1 VNLSN
6 VRAVIFDMDGLLVDS
21 ERLAR
26 AALIETAGVFGIL
39 PDLEIFTRMIGL
51 PEDGSLNLLRQRYGL
66 DFPAEKYIR
75 KTAVACEA
83 LVASGNLQLKAG
95 AHELLAFL
103 DRAGLPKALATSSSR
118 QKAKCTLA
126 AVQIVDRF
134 DVVVTRT
141 DVARGKPYPDLFLR
155 AAKDL
160 GTSGDQC
167 IALEDSYNGVRAAHA
182 AGIRVIMVPDLLPP
196 TAEMT
201 DLSDAI
207 MPDLFAVLDALLR
220 SELKQAEVLI

>member
-1 VNLSN
+1 
-6 VRAVIFDMDGLLVDS
+6 
-21 ERLAR
+21 LAR